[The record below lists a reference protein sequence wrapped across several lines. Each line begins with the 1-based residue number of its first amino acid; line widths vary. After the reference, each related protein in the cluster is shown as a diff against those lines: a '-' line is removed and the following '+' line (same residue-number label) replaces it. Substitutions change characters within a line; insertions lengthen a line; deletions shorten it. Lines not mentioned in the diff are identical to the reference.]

1 MHKLKECFKAIK
13 SSIQIQ
19 EIGRIKNVWK
29 IFRVKKLVFFSLQK
43 CFGILSTDLDRLF

>member
-29 IFRVKKLVFFSLQK
+29 IFRVKKT
-43 CFGILSTDLDRLF
+43 GILFSSEMFWDT